1 MTDEAE
7 TRYCVEDAVGW
18 ASEYE
23 GREVALSEKT
33 WAGQVVRSGDSY
45 LLDRVAG
52 RGEGVRFLVL
62 DEGAGRGESLLA
74 HPLRARNRTLG
85 AILLTGRPGA
95 FDATSHRVIEIL
107 ANQAAAT
114 LSVIQLKE
122 RHKALAARDGLTG
135 LYNRRSFDELLA
147 QAVAREE
154 RKPQGGF
161 ALLMLDL
168 DHFKKLNDTFGHPAG
183 DAALRHAALTLGR
196 GLRKNDVLA
205 RYGGEEFA
213 VILDGADLAKAGELA
228 ERVRAA
234 LQKGQLVFEG
244 ARIAVTA
251 SFGLAVWPGD
261 GRDAAS
267 ILAAADRALYAA
279 KQGGRNRVVAAG
291 QLPAAA
297 PP

>member
-1 MTDEAE
+1 
-7 TRYCVEDAVGW
+7 
-18 ASEYE
+18 
-23 GREVALSEKT
+23 
-33 WAGQVVRSGDSY
+33 
-45 LLDRVAG
+45 AG

-62 DEGAGRGESLLA
+62 DEGAGRAESLLA

-85 AILLTGRPGA
+85 ALLLTGKAGA
-95 FDATSHRVIEIL
+95 FDATTHRVLEIL

-183 DAALRHAALTLGR
+183 DAALRHAAQTLGR
-196 GLRKNDVLA
+196 RLRKNDVLA

-213 VILDGADLAKAGELA
+213 VILDGADLATAGDLA
-228 ERVRAA
+228 GRVREA
-234 LQKGQLVFEG
+234 LEKGQLVFEG
-244 ARIAVTA
+244 ARISVTA

-261 GRDAAS
+261 GREPAAL
-267 ILAAADRALYAA
+267 LAAADRALYAA
-279 KQGGRNRVVAAG
+279 KQAGRNRVITAG
-291 QLPAAA
+291 SVPAAPA
-297 PP
+297 TS